1 MAKKKDEFDFEDFFW
16 ITVFTIGGLWLLR
29 KILSEPKGKV
39 GIFGFLWKRDLPDY
53 VDRNGNRIFNKE
65 LESFTPNEV
74 GEIIRMII
82 KARKSDKL
90 SMPFFK
96 TLKGTPITAELRDGH
111 FRILMYQIK
120 ADDYLLL
127 SIFKKKTDETPKNEI
142 DKAERRLQEYLNR
155 K

>member
-1 MAKKKDEFDFEDFFW
+1 LF
-16 ITVFTIGGLWLLR
+16 GLIWLLN
-29 KILSEPKGKV
+29 KILSQPKGKV
-39 GIFGFLWKRDLPDY
+39 GIFGFVWKRDLPVY
-53 VDRNGNRIFNKE
+53 VDRNGSRLFDEDFKH
-65 LESFTPNEV
+65 FDQNEQ

-82 KARKSDKL
+82 KARKTDKL

-96 TLKGTPITAELRDGH
+96 TLKGTPITAELRDSH

-120 ADDYLLL
+120 SDDYLLL

-142 DKAERRLQEYLNR
+142 DKAERRLQEYINR